1 MRLDIRKGIQL
12 LTGRD
17 PEAGRKIA
25 DLDAGEQAAP
35 AASQPAAPQ
44 PAAPPAPS
52 SALRPAAP
60 ISTAASQADASD
72 APRPAASEADWGEL
86 LVRLLAS
93 APEDVAQ
100 KLVGCLDREVIARAL
115 ERRNDPYLKVALM
128 LIAKK

>member
-44 PAAPPAPS
+44 PAVPPAPS

-60 ISTAASQADASD
+60 ISTAASQAD
-72 APRPAASEADWGEL
+72 ASEADWGEL

>member
-12 LTGRD
+12 LTGRAD

-25 DLDAGEQAAP
+25 DLDAVGDAP
-35 AASQPAAPQ
+35 PQLASAQPAAPQ

-60 ISTAASQADASD
+60 ISTAASD
-72 APRPAASEADWGEL
+72 APLPAASEADWGEL

-115 ERRNDPYLKVALM
+115 ERRSDPYLKVAL
-128 LIAKK
+128 LLLKG

>member
-25 DLDAGEQAAP
+25 DLDAGEQAAS

-44 PAAPPAPS
+44 PAVPPAPS

-60 ISTAASQADASD
+60 ALAASQADASD

-115 ERRNDPYLKVALM
+115 ERRSDPYLKVALM